1 MAESWK
7 ELTWTTPELITAAD
21 LDAQAENTDHVIEG
35 LSSFLVYNHIP
46 AITDLYYHE
55 GAGHVFQF
63 VVKIGLNTWAMF
75 SSDEQTDGWTAVN
88 INWNPTLLVA
98 SGEVVALSI
107 CVKGYASP
115 VSGVGLIDTDTY
127 YTQPKDCTKL
137 HGYFEYKHQGTLL
150 TVVGIR
156 NIHLWASRYNYGE
169 SP

>member
-1 MAESWK
+1 M
-7 ELTWTTPELITAAD
+7 TWTTPELITAAD

-46 AITDLYYHE
+46 AIADSYYHE
-55 GAGHVFQF
+55 GSGHTFVFT
-63 VVKIGLNTWAMF
+63 VKRGNEPWLNF
-75 SSDEQTDGWTAVN
+75 SVSGQTDGWTPVN
-88 INWNPTLLVA
+88 IDWNRSLLIPN
-98 SGEVVALSI
+98 GEIVALSI

-115 VSGVGLIDTDTY
+115 VSGVVLIDTDTY

-137 HGYFEYKHQGTLL
+137 HGYFEYKHQGTIFA
-150 TVVGIR
+150 VFGIR